1 MKRLFLIFGIVIS
14 INVFG
19 QESESTMQKVFRIN
33 MISPGIEFELPVS
46 KKSTIAANTG
56 IGMHGSYLNLDY
68 TSTGITYYVSPFLD
82 LSYKKIYNQQKRAS
96 KGKNINYNT
105 GNYWGL
111 RLLTNFEEFKS
122 QNIERKDDI
131 SFDFGP
137 TWGIQRA
144 YGKMHFLFDIGSVY
158 YFDTKGNNGFF
169 PIMIQL
175 NIGFNAKKW

>member
-1 MKRLFLIFGIVIS
+1 V
-14 INVFG
+14 
-19 QESESTMQKVFRIN
+19 
-33 MISPGIEFELPVS
+33 
-46 KKSTIAANTG
+46 TITFNGT
-56 IGMHGSYLNLDY
+56 L
-68 TSTGITYYVSPFLD
+68 V
-82 LSYKKIYNQQKRAS
+82 
-96 KGKNINYNT
+96 
-105 GNYWGL
+105 
-111 RLLTNFEEFKS
+111 TNFKEFKS

-175 NIGFNAKKW
+175 NIGFNVKKW